1 MSQNTLNICQVSLD
15 QNIPLIIENFINFK
29 RIYGDIKI
37 FILCPKKQLNEFQ
50 KNYHL
55 KRLKLS
61 MKKK

>member
-50 KNYHL
+50 KTTI
-55 KRLKLS
+55 
-61 MKKK
+61 